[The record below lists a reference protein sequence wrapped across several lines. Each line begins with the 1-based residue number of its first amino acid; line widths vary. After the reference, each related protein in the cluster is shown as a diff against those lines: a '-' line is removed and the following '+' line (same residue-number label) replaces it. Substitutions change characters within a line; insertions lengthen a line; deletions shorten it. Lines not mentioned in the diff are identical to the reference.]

1 MRIRI
6 VENIEGHAK
15 EENRYIKEVIERK
28 ISLDGKR
35 AEKTIVITPEVFSKV
50 FSPARLRLLLRIKEN
65 NIANIYQLAK
75 SLRRPYESVHRDIQY
90 LAGFKLIKI
99 KTKGKKRIP
108 YTDEPIKIPQ
118 FVNA

>member
-1 MRIRI
+1 MRKTIVNTEKFITVDIRL
-6 VENIEGHAK
+6 VKRAW
-15 EENRYIKEVIERK
+15 
-28 ISLDGKR
+28 KR

-118 FVNA
+118 F